1 MAKGSFGLGKG
12 LGALMGEA
20 EAEVDTALG
29 AGKTAEVA
37 EKPAVPAGAAGGEIK
52 VSVDLLKP
60 NPHQPRK
67 EFDKDALQE
76 LADSIK
82 EHGIIQPPL
91 VEETGNGDYYIIAGE
106 RRTRA
111 AKLAGLKEIPVRI
124 QKFSDEKKLEV
135 ALIENIQREDLNAL
149 EEALAYKKLM
159 DMAGITQEEAAKR
172 VGKNRST
179 VANAI
184 RLLKLPEDM
193 QSALAD
199 EKITAG
205 HARALLSVENTQDQR
220 ILFGRIVGQN
230 LSVREAERQA
240 AEMNQ
245 PKGST
250 AKKPAKPE
258 PARNPDYAA
267 LEEQLIGKLGTKVTL
282 KGDFDKGSIQIDYFN
297 RDDLDRLISLI
308 IG

>member
-1 MAKGSFGLGKG
+1 MAKSGFGLGKG

-29 AGKTAEVA
+29 SGKKAA
-37 EKPAVPAGAAGGEIK
+37 KDAAVSGSAGGEIT

-60 NPHQPRK
+60 NPHQPRT
-67 EFDKDALQE
+67 EFDQEALQE

-91 VEETGNGDYYIIAGE
+91 VEETGKGDYYIIAGE

-124 QKFSDEKKLEV
+124 QKFSEEKKLEV

-149 EEALAYKKLM
+149 EEALAYRKLM
-159 DMAGITQEEAAKR
+159 DMCGITQDEVAKR

-179 VANAI
+179 VANAL

-199 EKITAG
+199 DKITAG
-205 HARALLSVENTQDQR
+205 HARALLSVGNSQDQH
-220 ILFGRIVGQN
+220 ILFGRIIGQG

-240 AEMNQ
+240 AEMNE
-245 PKGST
+245 PKSSGSA
-250 AKKPAKPE
+250 AKQPAKPQ